1 MALIANVEVPNA
13 YDDYAYIRTYT
24 GDAKSISVRGGY
36 STADGGQGTFL
47 LDITDST
54 SPDNGGTVL
63 VDAKQ
68 RRWKRPV
75 STSVDF
81 DWWVPNKTGT
91 VDVLVQLQAAATV
104 AAYYNVPLNMSAG
117 IYGVTDEFVPPDG
130 LILKGAG
137 NTTPANP
144 SVSTII
150 RWIGSVGSRKAV
162 VRCSRAAVGATP
174 SSDVVGVN
182 IRGVVVD
189 ANNRT
194 GCAVYF
200 RRFLSGSSAN
210 DVTALNARVVGI
222 CIYQTWFTSFG
233 SLVSSDNYGRGVCIG
248 YPVFGEVDNLA
259 VNAVYFERIRTW
271 GNGRTR
277 DFNPGVSSATR
288 YSGAGIITRTNAC
301 SFGLIECQNNYGFGW
316 IETSVRSANSFSSYS
331 SQNNGITEGSNP
343 GHAFLN
349 TDDVGGYKS
358 TCIDAVVVR
367 SKGLFINEAETP
379 VTIQNFTRQEDTS
392 FSLFESTG
400 AGFRFTGGTY
410 DGPLEYQSQSTYAN
424 AVNCVQETIL
434 SADTTLN
441 STGTISGCSFP
452 DVNASSTFI
461 KVRITFLQAFPGG
474 QFTLSNNGAAIA
486 YYNEPAR
493 PAGTVVVKDLQVQGP
508 GLVLGISATT
518 VATAVR
524 ANVQVTVGRLPN
536 GYLAKGPTRQR

>member
-91 VDVLVQLQAAATV
+91 VDVLVQLQAAAEV

-150 RWIGSVGSRKAV
+150 RWIGSIGSRKAV

-182 IRGVVVD
+182 IWGVVVD

-248 YPVFGEVDNLA
+248 YPVFGEADSLA

-277 DFNPGVSSATR
+277 DFNPEVSSATR
-288 YSGAGIITRTNAC
+288 YSGAGIITRTDAC

-379 VTIQNFTRQEDTS
+379 VTIQNFTRKEDTS
-392 FSLFESTG
+392 FSLFDSTG

-410 DGPLEYQSQSTYAN
+410 DGPLEYQSQTTYAN

-434 SADTTLN
+434 RADTTLN

-486 YYNEPAR
+486 YYDEPAR
-493 PAGTVVVKDLQVQGP
+493 PAGTVLVKDLQVQGP

>member
-150 RWIGSVGSRKAV
+150 RWIGSVGSHKAV

-182 IRGVVVD
+182 IWGVVVD

-200 RRFLSGSSAN
+200 RRFLSGSSAD

-316 IETSVRSANSFSSYS
+316 IETSVRSANNFSSYS

-379 VTIQNFTRQEDTS
+379 VTIQNFTRQEDTN
-392 FSLFESTG
+392 FSLFDSTG

-410 DGPLEYQSQSTYAN
+410 DGPLEYQSQTTYAN

-434 SADTTLN
+434 SADTVLN

>member
-162 VRCSRAAVGATP
+162 VRCSRAVVGATP

-331 SQNNGITEGSNP
+331 SNNNGITEGSNP

-379 VTIQNFTRQEDTS
+379 VTIHNFTRQEDTS
-392 FSLFESTG
+392 FSLFDSTG

-410 DGPLEYQSQSTYAN
+410 DGPLEYQSQTTYAN

-486 YYNEPAR
+486 YYDEPAR
-493 PAGTVVVKDLQVQGP
+493 PAGAVVVKDLQVQGP

>member
-91 VDVLVQLQAAATV
+91 VDVLVQLNAAAEV

-117 IYGVTDEFVPPDG
+117 VYGVTDEFVPPNG

-137 NTTPANP
+137 NTVPVNP
-144 SVSTII
+144 SVSTVI
-150 RWIGSVGSRKAV
+150 RWIGGIANAKAV
-162 VRCSRAAVGATP
+162 IRCSRSAIGVTP
-174 SSDVVGVN
+174 TADVSGVN
-182 IRGVVVD
+182 ICGVIAD
-189 ANNRT
+189 ANNRS

-210 DVTALNARVVGI
+210 DITALNARVVGI
-222 CIYQTWFTSFG
+222 CIYQTWYVSFG
-233 SLVSSDNYGRGVCIG
+233 SLVAGANYGRGMCLG
-248 YPVFGEVDNLA
+248 YPVFGETDNIA
-259 VNAVYFERIRTW
+259 VNAVYFERIRTE
-271 GNGRTR
+271 GNGRNR
-277 DFNPGVSSATR
+277 DFSPGTGSSTR
-288 YSGAGIITRTNAC
+288 YSGAGLITRTNAC
-301 SFGLIECQNNYGFGW
+301 SYGLIECQNNYGFGW
-316 IETSVRSANSFSSYS
+316 IETSIRSANSFSSYS
-331 SQNNGITEGSNP
+331 SQNNGVTDGSNP

-358 TCIDAVVVR
+358 TQLDAVTVR

-379 VTIQNFTRQEDTS
+379 VCILNFTRQEDTS

-400 AGFRFTGGTY
+400 AGFRFMGGTY

-434 SADTTLN
+434 RADTDLS

-452 DVNASSTFI
+452 DVSASSTFI